1 MKLLSKGLLYPVDNY
16 LSMNYSVI
24 HTDVKP
30 YSCKYCFKKIRH
42 ASGLKKHEQLH
53 TRETWYFCQK
63 CDHTCIQNLK
73 EKSSSQKKKCEL
85 TKKASEKT
93 NGGKIEIIKENNSI
107 LRDKSSSKKKKS
119 ELAKKG
125 QWKNC

>member
-42 ASGLKKHEQLH
+42 ASGLKEHEQLH
-53 TRETWYFCQK
+53 IRETWYFCQK
-63 CDHTCIQNLK
+63 CDQTLLQKFLK
-73 EKSSSQKKKCEL
+73 EKSSSQKCEL
-85 TKKASEKT
+85 TKSANEKT
-93 NGGKIEIIKENNSI
+93 NGEKIEINKENNSI
-107 LRDKSSSKKKKS
+107 LRDT
-119 ELAKKG
+119 
-125 QWKNC
+125 